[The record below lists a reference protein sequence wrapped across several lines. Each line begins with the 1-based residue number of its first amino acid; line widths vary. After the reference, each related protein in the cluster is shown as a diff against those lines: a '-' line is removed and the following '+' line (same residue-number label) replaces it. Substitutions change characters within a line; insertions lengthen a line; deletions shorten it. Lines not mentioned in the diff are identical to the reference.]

1 MEIYGMVNI
10 LHLVLAVCLEKSV
23 QHVVQIHP
31 FPYLN
36 KQHTLYATLCGRD
49 TVQYDNDKISQEMVR
64 EFLKQHHLNYR
75 ENKYMIMFEYK
86 GHRIVSFEGG
96 RMLIHGTT
104 KTLDAIHLI
113 NQLFG

>member
-1 MEIYGMVNI
+1 MQRYVVEIQYNMIMIKFPRKWYVNFLSNI
-10 LHLVLAVCLEKSV
+10 
-23 QHVVQIHP
+23 
-31 FPYLN
+31 
-36 KQHTLYATLCGRD
+36 TL
-49 TVQYDNDKISQEMVR
+49 II
-64 EFLKQHHLNYR
+64 

>member
-1 MEIYGMVNI
+1 MQRYVVEIQYNMIMIKFPRKWYVN
-10 LHLVLAVCLEKSV
+10 
-23 QHVVQIHP
+23 
-31 FPYLN
+31 
-36 KQHTLYATLCGRD
+36 
-49 TVQYDNDKISQEMVR
+49 
-64 EFLKQHHLNYR
+64 FLKQHHLNYR

>member
-1 MEIYGMVNI
+1 MNFLSNI
-10 LHLVLAVCLEKSV
+10 TLIIEKTN
-23 QHVVQIHP
+23 I
-31 FPYLN
+31 
-36 KQHTLYATLCGRD
+36 
-49 TVQYDNDKISQEMVR
+49 
-64 EFLKQHHLNYR
+64 
-75 ENKYMIMFEYK
+75 IMFEYK

>member
-1 MEIYGMVNI
+1 MQRYVVEIQYNMI
-10 LHLVLAVCLEKSV
+10 MIK
-23 QHVVQIHP
+23 
-31 FPYLN
+31 FP
-36 KQHTLYATLCGRD
+36 
-49 TVQYDNDKISQEMVR
+49 EMVR

-113 NQLFG
+113 NQLFDRSGINASTRSCESR

>member
-1 MEIYGMVNI
+1 
-10 LHLVLAVCLEKSV
+10 
-23 QHVVQIHP
+23 
-31 FPYLN
+31 
-36 KQHTLYATLCGRD
+36 
-49 TVQYDNDKISQEMVR
+49 MVR
-64 EFLKQHHLNYR
+64 EFLKQHHNYR